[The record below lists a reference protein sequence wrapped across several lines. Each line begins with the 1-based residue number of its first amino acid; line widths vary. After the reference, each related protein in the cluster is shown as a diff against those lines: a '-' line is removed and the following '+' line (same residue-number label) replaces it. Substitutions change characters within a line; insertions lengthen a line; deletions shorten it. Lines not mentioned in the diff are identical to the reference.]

1 MGKVLGIIAEYN
13 PFHNGH
19 LYHLEQAKK
28 LTGSSYT
35 VAIMSGNFTQRGST
49 AIIDKWSRA
58 EIALNCGIDL
68 VLELPTLYATSSAE
82 NFADGAVKILNSLK
96 VVDYLAFG
104 AETSDMDILSP
115 IADVLYKEP
124 KAYKLLLSS
133 ELKKGISFPK
143 ARENA
148 LMLYLGNIR
157 KYLNILN
164 NPNNILGLEYMKA
177 LKKNNSIIEPV
188 AITRF
193 EAGYNDVS
201 YSGNIASATAIRNII
216 KNGNFKALRKL
227 VPAPSYGIL
236 IDNIKQGHII
246 PDISVFERQ
255 IIYNLRKMTLDEIK
269 ELSDVS
275 EGLEHSLKKAANS
288 CNTITE
294 FLSLIKSKRYT
305 STRIQ
310 RILLYSLLGITKK
323 DMALSKKVQ
332 TPYIRVLGFTKR
344 GQFLLSEIAKANPK
358 LDIITSVKRFAD
370 TSTNK
375 NLRLMLEKDVCA
387 TNIYSIGYDFDSCSN
402 MDFTKKIITM

>member
-28 LTGSSYT
+28 ITGSSYT
-35 VAIMSGNFTQRGST
+35 VAVMSGNFTQRGST
-49 AIIDKWSRA
+49 SLIDKWSRA

-82 NFADGAVKILNSLK
+82 NFADGAIKILDSLK
-96 VVDYLAFG
+96 VVDYIAFG
-104 AETSDMDILSP
+104 AETSDMDILNP
-115 IADVLYKEP
+115 ISDVLYQEP
-124 KAYKLLLSS
+124 KAYKMLLSH

-148 LMLYLGNIR
+148 LMLYLGDIR
-157 KYLNILN
+157 KYLNVLSS
-164 NPNNILGLEYMKA
+164 PNNILGLEYMKF
-177 LKKNNSIIEPV
+177 LKKYKSSIQPV

-193 EAGYNDVS
+193 EAGYNDVT
-201 YSGNIASATAIRNII
+201 YSGNIASATAIRNIV
-216 KNGNFKALRKL
+216 KNGNFKVARNLL
-227 VPAPSYGIL
+227 PAPSYGIL

-255 IIYNLRKMTLDEIK
+255 IFYNLRKMSLSEIA
-269 ELSDVS
+269 ELPDVS
-275 EGLEHSLKKAANS
+275 EGLENSIKKAVNS
-288 CNTITE
+288 CNTVDE
-294 FLSLIKSKRYT
+294 FLNLVKSKRYT

-323 DMALSKKVQ
+323 DMDLSKKVM
-332 TPYIRVLGFTKR
+332 PYIRVLGLNNR
-344 GQFLLSEIAKANPK
+344 GKFLLSEIAKANPK
-358 LDIITSVKRFAD
+358 LEIITSVKRFVD

-375 NLRLMLEKDVCA
+375 NLKNMLLKDIWA
-387 TNIYSIGYDFDSCSN
+387 TDIYSLGYDFDSCAN
-402 MDFTKKIITM
+402 LDFSKKIVTI

>member
-35 VAIMSGNFTQRGST
+35 VAVISGNFTQRGST
-49 AIIDKWSRA
+49 ALIDKWSRA
-58 EIALNCGIDL
+58 EIALNCGVDL

-104 AETSDMDILSP
+104 VETSDMDLLEP

-124 KAYKLLLSS
+124 KAYKTLLAN
-133 ELKKGISFPK
+133 ELKKGVSFPK

-148 LMLYLGNIR
+148 LMLYLGDIR
-157 KYLNILN
+157 KYLNVLSS
-164 NPNNILGLEYMKA
+164 PNNILGLEYMKS
-177 LKKNNSIIEPV
+177 LKKYNSIIKPV

-193 EAGYNDVS
+193 EAGYNDIT

-216 KNGNFKALRKL
+216 KNGNFKVLRKL

-236 IDNIKQGHII
+236 MDNIKQGHII
-246 PDISVFERQ
+246 PDLSVFERQ
-255 IIYNLRKMTLDEIK
+255 IIYNLRKMSLSEIA
-269 ELSDVS
+269 ELPDVT
-275 EGLEHSLKKAANS
+275 EGLENSIKKVANS
-288 CNTITE
+288 CNTVNE
-294 FLSLIKSKRYT
+294 FLNLIKSKRYT

-310 RILLYSLLGITKK
+310 RILIYSLLGITKK
-323 DMALSKKVQ
+323 DIALSKKVN
-332 TPYIRVLGFTKR
+332 PYIRVLGFNKR
-344 GQFLLSEIAKANPK
+344 GKFLISEIAKANPK
-358 LDIITSVKRFAD
+358 LDIITSVKRFID
-370 TSTNK
+370 TSSNK
-375 NLRLMLEKDVCA
+375 NLKSVLEKDIWA
-387 TNIYSIGYDFDSCSN
+387 TNVYSIGYDFDSCN
-402 MDFTKKIITM
+402 NLDFTKKIITI

>member
-35 VAIMSGNFTQRGST
+35 VAVISGNFTQRGST
-49 AIIDKWSRA
+49 ALIDKWSRA
-58 EIALNCGIDL
+58 EIALNCGVDL

-104 AETSDMDILSP
+104 AETSDMDLLEP

-124 KAYKLLLSS
+124 KAYKMLLTN
-133 ELKKGISFPK
+133 ELKKGVSFPK

-148 LMLYLGNIR
+148 LMLYLGDIR
-157 KYLNILN
+157 KYLNVLSS
-164 NPNNILGLEYMKA
+164 PNNILGLEYMKS
-177 LKKNNSIIEPV
+177 LKKYNSIIKPV

-193 EAGYNDVS
+193 EAGYNDIT

-216 KNGNFKALRKL
+216 KNGNFKVLRKL

-236 IDNIKQGHII
+236 MDNIKQGHII
-246 PDISVFERQ
+246 PDLSVFARQ
-255 IIYNLRKMTLDEIK
+255 IIYNLRKMS
-269 ELSDVS
+269 LSAIAALPDVT
-275 EGLEHSLKKAANS
+275 EGLENSIKKVANS
-288 CNTITE
+288 CNTVNE
-294 FLSLIKSKRYT
+294 FLNLIKSKRYT

-310 RILLYSLLGITKK
+310 RILIYSLLGITKK
-323 DMALSKKVQ
+323 DMTLSKKVN
-332 TPYIRVLGFTKR
+332 PYIRVLGFNKR
-344 GQFLLSEIAKANPK
+344 GKFLISEIAKANPK
-358 LDIITSVKRFAD
+358 LDIITSVKRFID
-370 TSTNK
+370 TSSNK
-375 NLRLMLEKDVCA
+375 NLKSVLEKDIWA
-387 TNIYSIGYDFDSCSN
+387 TNVYSVGYDFDSCSN
-402 MDFTKKIITM
+402 LDFTKKIITI